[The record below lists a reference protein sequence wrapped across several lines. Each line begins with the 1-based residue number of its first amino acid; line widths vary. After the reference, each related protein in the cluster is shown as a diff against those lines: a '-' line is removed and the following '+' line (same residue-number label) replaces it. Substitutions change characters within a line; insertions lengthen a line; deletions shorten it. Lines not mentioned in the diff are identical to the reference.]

1 MVEGEIGF
9 GKSCFCSK
17 DDSRGVCGQVGRSP
31 TCNRERYD
39 SPHLRGSGIGVCAK
53 NAKKC
58 ERSTPRPILSS
69 WKYKEKCKTNQDV
82 DELKEYFKIPLE
94 NEDVSPRQWWV
105 VNQYKFPRQLHAIPD
120 IALIIITGDAVD

>member
-1 MVEGEIGF
+1 MHLSKNWEGFCGLTLEIEAQVWPFTAFPFCVWEVVEGEIGF

-53 NAKKC
+53 NAKDAVLRDPFLVVGSTRSNVRRTKMSMNL
-58 ERSTPRPILSS
+58 RSTS
-69 WKYKEKCKTNQDV
+69 KYRSRTKM
-82 DELKEYFKIPLE
+82 
-94 NEDVSPRQWWV
+94 
-105 VNQYKFPRQLHAIPD
+105 
-120 IALIIITGDAVD
+120 